1 MCRIKSKEAIN
12 NSPILKQNSSTLIDK
27 NRMLGVATS
36 AYKCGLIRKITKYQE
51 GRFDFRDEANG
62 YLYTRNMCEEVYEV

>member
-12 NSPILKQNSSTLIDK
+12 NSPILKQNSSTLIDT
-27 NRMLGVATS
+27 NRMLGVNIS
-36 AYKCGLIRKITKYQE
+36 AYKEGLVRIITKYRE

-62 YLYTRNMCEEVYEV
+62 YLYTTNMCEEVYEV